1 MAHTPPDTRPQGDAD
16 RLAALGYRQELRRSL
31 GVLGNISMGFAVVS
45 PVVGLYA
52 VAQLGLSIF
61 GGAWVWALP
70 VCLLGQLLVVCV
82 YSELASQWPLA
93 GGAYQWTRRLSGPV
107 FAWLSG
113 IDLRRIVVLVPQT
126 RITRSVTASLV
137 APPGSQAPDG
147 ATAPPPPAPP
157 V

>member
-1 MAHTPPDTRPQGDAD
+1 MADNVPTDAD

-31 GVLGNISMGFAVVS
+31 NVLGNISMGFAVVS

-52 VAQLGLSIF
+52 AAQVGMSVA

-70 VCLLGQLLVVCV
+70 LCLLGQCLVVAV

-93 GGAYQWTRRLSGPV
+93 GGAYQWSRRLASPA

-113 IDLRRIVVLVPQT
+113 WM
-126 RITRSVTASLV
+126 
-137 APPGSQAPDG
+137 
-147 ATAPPPPAPP
+147 
-157 V
+157 